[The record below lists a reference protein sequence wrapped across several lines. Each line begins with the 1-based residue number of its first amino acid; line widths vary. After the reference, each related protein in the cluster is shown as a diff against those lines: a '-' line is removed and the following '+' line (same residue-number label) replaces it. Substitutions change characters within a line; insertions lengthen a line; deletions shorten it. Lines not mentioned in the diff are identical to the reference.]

1 MKKYNSHERS
11 EMPVSVSTKRTSLGI
26 IRGQIVMNFISVCEK
41 RKPEIDSI
49 IDSIR
54 LYDVFPDLINMTK
67 TSDPND
73 LTFIELIE
81 VGQTSEALS
90 LLVDYHLQLMKD
102 QFVQLSID
110 ERLTLDEMLYTESCM
125 IKLEYLLMSF
135 MSE

>member
-11 EMPVSVSTKRTSLGI
+11 EMPVSVLTKRTSLGI
-26 IRGQIVMNFISVCEK
+26 IRGQIVMNFINECEK
-41 RKPEIDSI
+41 RKQEIDLT
-49 IDSIR
+49 R

-90 LLVDYHLQLMKD
+90 LLVDYHLQLIKD
-102 QFVQLSID
+102 QFGQLNID
-110 ERLTLDEMLYTESCM
+110 ERLTLDETLYTESCM

>member
-1 MKKYNSHERS
+1 MKKYNSHVRS
-11 EMPVSVSTKRTSLGI
+11 EMPVSVLTKRTSIGI
-26 IRGQIVMNFISVCEK
+26 IRGQIVMNFISECEK
-41 RKPEIDSI
+41 HKQE

-90 LLVDYHLQLMKD
+90 LLIDYHLQLMKD
-102 QFVQLSID
+102 QFCLLSVD